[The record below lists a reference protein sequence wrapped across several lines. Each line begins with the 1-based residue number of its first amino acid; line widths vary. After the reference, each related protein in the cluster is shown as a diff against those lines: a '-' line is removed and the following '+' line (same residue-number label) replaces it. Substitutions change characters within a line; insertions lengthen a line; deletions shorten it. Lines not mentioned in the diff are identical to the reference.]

1 MRRLNKLLLCS
12 IALVASLATGL
23 YLNAKES
30 QMPKKIMMYYGGFEV
45 EEMFDASQWFVSGM
59 YKPRNIEADGGAS
72 NVTMLRSQLR
82 PFTPEQLAELP
93 YAAAEAFDSSYL
105 EDTDTQAL
113 ILNPPDLSHRI
124 RYTYSAFAEPNKPED
139 YYYLYLELDGRKFAI
154 LFARDALTG
163 NDLTGKDAKEIS
175 GDYASQVEHR
185 KAFAE
190 IAELERKS
198 R

>member
-1 MRRLNKLLLCS
+1 
-12 IALVASLATGL
+12 
-23 YLNAKES
+23 
-30 QMPKKIMMYYGGFEV
+30 MPKKIMMYYGGFEV

-82 PFTPEQLAELP
+82 QFKPEQLAELP

-113 ILNPPDLSHRI
+113 ILNPPDLSYRI

-175 GDYASQVEHR
+175 GDYASQAEHR

>member
-1 MRRLNKLLLCS
+1 MRRLNKPLLWS
-12 IALVASLATGL
+12 IALAASLASGL
-23 YLNAKES
+23 YLNAKEGE
-30 QMPKKIMMYYGGFEV
+30 MPKKIMMYYGGFEI
-45 EEMFDASQWFVSGM
+45 EEMFDASQWFANGM

-72 NVTMLRSQLR
+72 NVTMLRSQPK

-93 YAAAEAFDSSYL
+93 YAAAEAFDSSHL

-113 ILNPPDLSHRI
+113 ILDPPDLRQRV

-139 YYYLYLELDGRKFAI
+139 YYNLYLELNSRRFVVT
-154 LFARDALTG
+154 FSRDAQTG
-163 NDLTGKDAKEIS
+163 ENLTGKYASEII
-175 GDYASQVEHR
+175 GDYASQAEHR

-190 IAELERKS
+190 IEEIERKA